1 MMHKLWNRVPP
12 LASDYSGVCSI
23 LFELNSLNILY
34 TPSGCVHPIVE
45 VDEIRN
51 SDDVLFYK
59 SNLTDIDV
67 IMGVDGKFLAEV
79 ELLILNN
86 PDVEFISIIG
96 TPVSNITSVDFQKI
110 AEELEKKTK
119 MPVIVFDTNGFES
132 YNVGIHEGL
141 LMLAKRLSKDVVRNP
156 KHINVIGYSTIALGY
171 KYRLDE
177 LVKEL
182 ENIGLKV
189 TFFASDGYLKSITE
203 AAGAAVNFVIA
214 PEGVG
219 AAEYFKEKFH
229 IPYFMDMP
237 VGLNGI
243 SRVLKLLGSQ
253 LSIDLSEIEESIVAT
268 TELNGINEYINKNVL
283 IIGEPLTSVGIR
295 ECLRADFG
303 VNNVIIISNFNSS
316 RKGREIYKGDLFS
329 QVIFVEDEEGIVNYI
344 SQADIIIADP
354 LYRNFISREDE
365 DNMIFIPLPH
375 IGLSG
380 RAFATMEYECV
391 GKMGFEYFK
400 KYLKPWA

>member
-1 MMHKLWNRVPP
+1 MMHKLWNRIPP

-51 SDDVLFYK
+51 FDNVFFYK
-59 SNLTDIDV
+59 SNLSDIDV
-67 IMGVDGKFLAEV
+67 IMGVDDKFLAEA
-79 ELLILNN
+79 ELLVLNN
-86 PDVEFISIIG
+86 PNLEFISIIG
-96 TPVSNITSVDFQKI
+96 TPVSNITNVDFQKI
-110 AEELEKKTK
+110 AEELERKTK
-119 MPVIVFDTNGFES
+119 IPVIIFNTNGFES
-132 YNVGIHEGL
+132 YNVGIYEGL
-141 LMLAKRLSKDVVRNP
+141 LMLAKGLSKEAVRNP

-171 KYRLDE
+171 KYHLNE
-177 LVKEL
+177 LVKVL

-189 TFFASDGYLKSITE
+189 TFFASDGCIKSITE
-203 AAGAAVNFVIA
+203 AAKAAVNFVIS

-229 IPYFMDMP
+229 IPYFMDIP

-243 SRVLKLLGSQ
+243 SRVLKLLGTH
-253 LSIDLSEIEESIVAT
+253 LNVDLSEIEESIVT
-268 TELNGINEYINKNVL
+268 RTELSGINEYINKNVL
-283 IIGEPLTSVGIR
+283 IIGEPLTSIGIR
-295 ECLRADFG
+295 ECLRADF
-303 VNNVIIISNFNSS
+303 VINNITIITNLNSTKKS
-316 RKGREIYKGDLFS
+316 REIYKEDLFS
-329 QVIFVEDEEGIVNYI
+329 QVIFVEDEEYVAKYI

-354 LYRNFISREDE
+354 LYTIFIRKE
-365 DNMIFIPLPH
+365 DNKIFIPLPH

-380 RAFATMEYECV
+380 REFAKMEYEYV

-400 KYLKPWA
+400 KFLKSEV